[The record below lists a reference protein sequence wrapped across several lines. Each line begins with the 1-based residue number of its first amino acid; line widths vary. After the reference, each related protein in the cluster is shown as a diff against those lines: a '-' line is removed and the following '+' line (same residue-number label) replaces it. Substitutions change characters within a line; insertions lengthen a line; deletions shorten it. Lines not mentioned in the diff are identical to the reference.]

1 MTSIN
6 QPSWSLFEKIGFRFS
21 FVYFLLFIAFQN
33 NSAYPFW
40 YDIFTLPLK
49 WTREFIPWLGENV
62 FHLSEP
68 VFIGMTGSGDTTYDF
83 LVLFCIASLALL
95 CTLVWSFIDRKR
107 QNYSKLYYWLTVAIR
122 YYVGF
127 MLISYGYSKVIQL
140 QFPSPSPYRLIE
152 PYGESSPMG
161 LAWTFLGFSKGYNMF
176 MGIAELLAGLLLF
189 RKTMTFGAFLTLMTA
204 MNIMAVNYFYDIPVK
219 IVSTHLVIMT
229 LFLLIPNIKRL
240 TLFFFTDINT
250 KLKVIKRPNFKKGLN
265 IAMNSLKA
273 VLVGYVIIYGFIETL
288 DAQKQY
294 GSKAPKPDLY
304 GVYEVTDFIING
316 DTITDYKNEKLWKSI
331 AVQWPGSLQIRRF
344 SGSKISYYGT
354 EKDSLTDDRLK
365 LTRWGKADESF
376 YMNYKKIDST
386 GLNFNFIFDGDTIQ
400 GYTKRFYKEDFIL
413 NSRGFHWISEQAY
426 NR

>member
-1 MTSIN
+1 
-6 QPSWSLFEKIGFRFS
+6 
-21 FVYFLLFIAFQN
+21 
-33 NSAYPFW
+33 
-40 YDIFTLPLK
+40 
-49 WTREFIPWLGENV
+49 
-62 FHLSEP
+62 
-68 VFIGMTGSGDTTYDF
+68 
-83 LVLFCIASLALL
+83 
-95 CTLVWSFIDRKR
+95 
-107 QNYSKLYYWLTVAIR
+107 
-122 YYVGF
+122 
-127 MLISYGYSKVIQL
+127 
-140 QFPSPSPYRLIE
+140 
-152 PYGESSPMG
+152 
-161 LAWTFLGFSKGYNMF
+161 
-176 MGIAELLAGLLLF
+176 
-189 RKTMTFGAFLTLMTA
+189 
-204 MNIMAVNYFYDIPVK
+204 
-219 IVSTHLVIMT
+219 
-229 LFLLIPNIKRL
+229 
-240 TLFFFTDINT
+240 
-250 KLKVIKRPNFKKGLN
+250 
-265 IAMNSLKA
+265 MNSLKA
-273 VLVGYVIIYGFIETL
+273 VLVGYVIICGFIETL